1 VFGQRPFLKV
11 LHKRIKC
18 QVVVIVHS
26 ASRQMKRGSTA
37 TSGQSQLQLPTKK
50 LQTDKGANLKPHAH
64 NNAADNSALQALSPA
79 QVKPVIRPQQ
89 LTEFEQQLL
98 HQFDLNPSLGPCM
111 SISRSQRWLR
121 AHRLGKQPPRE
132 VMDVI
137 ERVGAA
143 ADVSILEGRV

>member
-1 VFGQRPFLKV
+1 
-11 LHKRIKC
+11 
-18 QVVVIVHS
+18 
-26 ASRQMKRGSTA
+26 MKRGSTA

-50 LQTDKGANLKPHAH
+50 LQTDKGANLKPHAY